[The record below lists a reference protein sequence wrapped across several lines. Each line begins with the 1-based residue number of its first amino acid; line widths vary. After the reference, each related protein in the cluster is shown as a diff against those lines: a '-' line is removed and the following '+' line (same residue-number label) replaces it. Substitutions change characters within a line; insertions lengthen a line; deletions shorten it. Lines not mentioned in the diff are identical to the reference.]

1 MEWQKLLKNSYS
13 NGGNKLY
20 NIAEKTF
27 KEALK
32 HAQNVE
38 IYIQRE
44 KTLEVDIQRDRI
56 DLAKEQ
62 HLTGLG
68 LRVIEDKRMG
78 FSYTTDMN
86 RIEDA
91 IEAAVFNMRANEADE
106 NFKFSK
112 PSHYPHVKKIYD
124 KSFHDLEVAD
134 VHEFAERMINTV
146 FDEGCE
152 PTSGGFTASHLQ
164 TLLLN
169 SNGVETEYKSTG
181 FSAHISVNAKENN
194 FKSTAY
200 ESDASCLMS
209 LEPEKISQAACKIAK
224 NSIGGER
231 VETDDMSI
239 LLDYHAINGI
249 LATFTSAI
257 NADNVQRGRSYLRD
271 KIGEEVANPEM
282 NIYDDG
288 RITGGLYSAP
298 IDDEGTPSQRT
309 PIIEK
314 GILKNFIYDL
324 YTASK
329 GKVESTG
336 NGMRSSFSSIPTVL
350 TTNIILDFQDKI
362 KIEDIRRG
370 MLVTDVLGAHTANP
384 ISGDFSL
391 EANNPFFIENGEI
404 KYPIKKAMISGNLF
418 NILKQIKMIDSRIR
432 QIGTFI
438 TPRILIETIRVIGG

>member
-1 MEWQKLLKNSYS
+1 MYD
-13 NGGNKLY
+13 
-20 NIAEKTF
+20 IAEKAF

-32 HAQNVE
+32 HAPDVE
-38 IYIQRE
+38 VYIQKE
-44 KTLEVDIQRDRI
+44 ETLEVDIQRDKI

-62 HLTGLG
+62 QLIGLG
-68 LRVIEDKRMG
+68 LRVIQDKRMG
-78 FSYTTDMN
+78 FAYTTDMR
-86 RIEDA
+86 RIKET
-91 IEAAVFNMRANEADE
+91 IKMAVSNLWANEEDE

-112 PSHYPHVKKIYD
+112 PSHYPRVKKIYD
-124 KSFHDLEVAD
+124 KRFHDLEVSDA
-134 VHEFAERMINTV
+134 HEFAERMIDKV

-152 PTSGGFTASHLQ
+152 PTSGGFTANHLK
-164 TLLLN
+164 TFLLN

-181 FSAHISVNAKENN
+181 FSAHISVNAKEGSL
-194 FKSTAY
+194 KSTAY

-209 LEPEKISQAACKIAK
+209 LEPEKISQTACNIAK
-224 NSIGGER
+224 NSIGGEKIGTGDLS
-231 VETDDMSI
+231 VV
-239 LLDYHAINGI
+239 LDYHAINGI
-249 LATFTSAI
+249 LGTFTSAI
-257 NADNVQRGRSYLRD
+257 NADNVQRGRSYLKD
-271 KIGEEVANPEM
+271 KIGEEIANPAM

-288 RITGGLYSAP
+288 KITRGLYSAP

-329 GKVESTG
+329 GNVKSTG
-336 NGMRSSFSSIPTVL
+336 NGIRASFSSIPTVS

-362 KIEDIRRG
+362 TVEDIKRG

-391 EANNPFFIENGEI
+391 EANNPFYIENGEI
-404 KYPIKKAMISGNLF
+404 KHPIKKAMISGNIF
-418 NILKQIKMIDSRIR
+418 NILKQVKMIDSKIR

-438 TPRILIETIRVIGG
+438 TPKIFIETLRVIGG

>member
-1 MEWQKLLKNSYS
+1 MYD
-13 NGGNKLY
+13 
-20 NIAEKTF
+20 IAEKTF

-32 HAQNVE
+32 HAPNVE
-38 IYIQRE
+38 VYVQKE
-44 KTLEVDIQRDRI
+44 ETLEVDIQRDKI

-68 LRVIEDKRMG
+68 LRVIQDKKMG
-78 FSYTTDMN
+78 FAYTTDMR
-86 RIEDA
+86 RIKET
-91 IEAAVFNMRANEADE
+91 IKMAVSNMGANEADE

-112 PSHYPHVKKIYD
+112 PSHYPQVKKIYD
-124 KSFHDLEVAD
+124 KRFHDLEVSDA
-134 VHEFAERMINTV
+134 HEFAERMIDKV

-152 PTSGGFTASHLQ
+152 PTSGGFTASHLE

-169 SNGVETEYKSTG
+169 SNGVESEYKSTG
-181 FSAHISVNAKENN
+181 FSAHISVNAKEGDL
-194 FKSTAY
+194 KSTAY

-209 LEPEKISQAACKIAK
+209 IEPEKISQTACKIAK
-224 NSIGGER
+224 DSIGGEKID
-231 VETDDMSI
+231 TGDLSI

-257 NADNVQRGRSYLRD
+257 NADNVQRGRSYLAD
-271 KIGEEVANPEM
+271 KIGEEIANLTM

-298 IDDEGTPSQRT
+298 MDDEGTPSQRT

-329 GKVESTG
+329 GNVKSTG
-336 NGMRSSFSSIPTVL
+336 NGIRPSFSSIPTVS

-362 KIEDIRRG
+362 TVDDIERG

-418 NILKQIKMIDSRIR
+418 NILKQVKMIDSKIR
-432 QIGTFI
+432 QIGAFI
-438 TPRILIETIRVIGG
+438 TPRIFIETIRVIGG

>member
-1 MEWQKLLKNSYS
+1 M
-13 NGGNKLY
+13 Y

-27 KEALK
+27 KEAIK

-38 IYIQRE
+38 IYMQKE
-44 KTLEVDIQRDRI
+44 KTLEVNIQRDKI

-62 HLTGLG
+62 QLTGLG
-68 LRVIEDKRMG
+68 LRVIEGKRMG

-86 RIEDA
+86 RIEETIKMA
-91 IEAAVFNMRANEADE
+91 ISNLRANEPDE

-112 PSHYPHVKKIYD
+112 PAHYPRVKKIYD
-124 KSFHDLEVAD
+124 KSFHDLEITDA
-134 VHEFAERMINTV
+134 HRFAERMIHKV

-169 SNGVETEYKSTG
+169 SNGIETEYKSTG
-181 FSAHISVNAKENN
+181 FSAHISVNAKKGNL
-194 FKSTAY
+194 KSTAY

-209 LEPEKISQAACKIAK
+209 LEPEKISKTACRIAK
-224 NSIGGER
+224 DSIGGER
-231 VETDDMSI
+231 IKTDDMSI

-249 LATFTSAI
+249 LGTFTSAI
-257 NADNVQRGRSYLRD
+257 NADNVQRGRSYLAD
-271 KIGEEVANPEM
+271 KIGEKIANPNM

-314 GILKNFIYDL
+314 GVLKNFIYDL

-336 NGMRSSFSSIPTVL
+336 NGIRPSFSNIPTVS

-362 KIEDIRRG
+362 KIEDIKKG
-370 MLVTDVLGAHTANP
+370 MLITDVLGAHTANP

-391 EANNPFFIENGEI
+391 EANNPFLIEKGEI

-418 NILKQIKMIDSRIR
+418 SILKQIKMIDSKIR

>member
-1 MEWQKLLKNSYS
+1 MKNSYS
-13 NGGNKLY
+13 KGENRLY

-27 KEALK
+27 KKALK

-38 IYIQRE
+38 IYIQKE
-44 KTLEVDIQRDRI
+44 KTLEVNIQRDKI

-62 HLTGLG
+62 QLTGLG
-68 LRVIEDKRMG
+68 LRVIEGKRMG

-86 RIEDA
+86 RIEETIKTA
-91 IEAAVFNMRANEADE
+91 ISNMRANEADE

-112 PSHYPHVKKIYD
+112 PAHYPQVKKIYD
-124 KSFHDLEVAD
+124 KGFHDLEVTDA
-134 VHEFAERMINTV
+134 HEFAERMIDKV
-146 FDEGCE
+146 FDEGCQ
-152 PTSGGFTASHLQ
+152 PTSGGFSASHLQ

-169 SNGVETEYKSTG
+169 SNGIETEYESTG
-181 FSAHISVNAKENN
+181 FSAHISVNAKEDN

-209 LEPEKISQAACKIAK
+209 LEPEKISQTACKIAK
-224 NSIGGER
+224 SSIGGER
-231 VETDDMSI
+231 IRTADMSI

-249 LATFTSAI
+249 LGTFTSAI
-257 NADNVQRGRSYLRD
+257 NADNVQRGRSYLAD
-271 KIGEEVANPEM
+271 KIGEKIANPDM

-309 PIIEK
+309 PIIEE
-314 GILKNFIYDL
+314 GVLKNFIYDL

-336 NGMRSSFSSIPTVL
+336 NGIRPSFSTIPTVS
-350 TTNIILDFQDKI
+350 TTNVILDFQDKI
-362 KIEDIRRG
+362 KIEDIKRG